1 MAKTKDGPVIDKAA
15 RAKNHPSMKV
25 DWGLKVRESLIERSA
40 TRLDSIEKIGS
51 GNFIVG
57 GNPRMG
63 DHFDHYEVAYVG
75 RRWQCSC
82 QEHQGGEFRGLC
94 SHIIACMLWETR
106 PRINW
111 EPEPEQSILW
121 IEDDRPRRK
130 IRFLDETEEPVTEPE
145 RVELDRDG
153 AAIDSPGTAYGMV
166 CSEESSQEVD
176 PKGGASGPDPLDAL
190 ILPSWAPSLRPH
202 QDKALRDIYA
212 AAQAGKRCIIVEA
225 PTGAGKT
232 LIGECAAQMLDA
244 RAIYVCTT
252 KSLQEQFMADFPE
265 ARMIKGRANYPT
277 QKKSFPEWSC
287 EDCDWKKDRGCSYCF
302 DRGSCSYLVAKRQ
315 AEKARIAVANT
326 AYYLAMSNGAARVDN
341 VPGYLGHDED
351 TGTSYGL
358 KGRGLA
364 IFDEADELENVLLG
378 WVEFRVGPRILRDLQ
393 ADSQLESKG
402 GQLSIR
408 KPIPPLPDPQK
419 SRWPERI
426 KWLEAVA
433 GEALRLHDLAVQ
445 EEKEREIKRWWKVY
459 EQAQWVLEDLGE
471 SRAEADESKEPWV
484 YDVENG
490 AAIFKPVRVA
500 KYGNRIFQHA
510 HVNLIVSATI
520 VAPQQFAEDLGI
532 PAEDY
537 AFITVDCAFPKERRP
552 MFATPCANV
561 TSKEKD
567 KAYPALVKRIREIV
581 TQHPDRTLVHT
592 VSYDLARYL
601 ADELRP
607 VLGNRVITYG
617 GSAERDWALEQLRG
631 HPQGVLL
638 APSMERGIN
647 LKGNDCRNVIVAKVP
662 WPNMGDKRVK
672 RRKYQPTPRAGQLW
686 YSIQTLRAI
695 IQMTGRGMRSESDWC
710 RTWILDEQFLRL
722 WRECR
727 HLLPKWW
734 AEAVQTNDRDPIA
747 MLGIDREAIC

>member
-25 DWGLKVRESLIERSA
+25 DWGLKVRETLVDRSA
-40 TRLDSIEKIGS
+40 TRLEDVTKIGP
-51 GNFIVG
+51 GAFTVA

-63 DHFDHYEVAYVG
+63 DHFDVYEVKHAG
-75 RRWQCSC
+75 RWACTC

-111 EPEPEQSILW
+111 DPEPEQAIWWPEEDVPQAVGSGPVPEIL
-121 IEDDRPRRK
+121 
-130 IRFLDETEEPVTEPE
+130 
-145 RVELDRDG
+145 
-153 AAIDSPGTAYGMV
+153 AAAEGSGVGTARGKREH
-166 CSEESSQEVD
+166 SDHEELAPAMGVAEVKCTKTAAVNAFHPID
-176 PKGGASGPDPLDAL
+176 T
-190 ILPSWAPSLRPH
+190 INLPSWAPELRPH

-212 AAQAGKRCIIVEA
+212 AYQAGKRCIIVEA

-277 QKKSFPEWSC
+277 QRKPFPEWSC
-287 EDCDWKKDRGCSYCF
+287 EDCDWKKDRGCSYCY
-302 DRGSCSYLVAKRQ
+302 DRNSCSYLVAKRQ

-378 WVEFRVGPRILRDLQ
+378 WIEFRVGPRILRDLQ
-393 ADSQLESKG
+393 ADSQLQESKG

-426 KWLEAVA
+426 TWLQAVA

-445 EEKEREIKRWWKVY
+445 EEKEREMKRWWKIY

-581 TQHPDRTLVHT
+581 TQHPQRTLVHT

-601 ADELRP
+601 CEELRP
-607 VLGNRVITYG
+607 TLGDRVITYS

-631 HPQGVLL
+631 HPQGVLF

-647 LKGNDCRNVIVAKVP
+647 LKGDDCRNVIVAKVP

-672 RRKYQPTPRAGQLW
+672 RRKYQPNPRAGQLW

-695 IQMTGRGMRSESDWC
+695 IQMTGRGMRSAGDWC

-722 WRECR
+722 WRDCR

-734 AEAVQTNDRDPIA
+734 AEAVLTHDRDPIA
-747 MLGIDREAIC
+747 MLGIDREEARC